1 VERLRVFKTRIFGR
15 FARKAGISDEAL
27 RAAVGDMARGLVDA
41 DLGGGV
47 FKQRVA
53 RPGEGKSGGF
63 RTIIVLQVRK
73 YGVFVYG
80 FGKNERDNISESEL
94 SDFKKLAVAFMSYSD
109 DEIAAAVTSGAW
121 IEVNDG
127 EAVS

>member
-1 VERLRVFKTRIFGR
+1 MRVFKTRIFGR

>member
-1 VERLRVFKTRIFGR
+1 MERLRVFKTRIFGR